1 MIPDLILPQKF
12 KKNIIKNIAKNVLKL
27 KIFDIFVTYMI
38 QKQEDT
44 SVDPWGNFAMSLDI
58 LL

>member
-12 KKNIIKNIAKNVLKL
+12 KKNNIKNIAKSVLKL

-44 SVDPWGNFAMSLDI
+44 SVDPWGNFAKSLDI

>member
-12 KKNIIKNIAKNVLKL
+12 KKNIIKNIAKSVLKL